1 MSVQA
6 NETLARR
13 YLEDFWNRGDVAAIA
28 EIVAADAVG
37 HVAGQRIDGNPE
49 KLKQRRA
56 ALLTIYTAPRF
67 TVEDVIAAG
76 DRAVIRWTFRGKHTG
91 PGAGV
96 PPTGKEIVATGIN
109 IFRIAN
115 GKIAELWV
123 ESDDLGEMR
132 QLGVIPAA
140 S

>member
-13 YLEDFWNRGDVAAIA
+13 YLEDFWNRGDAAAIA

-37 HVAGQRIDGNPE
+37 HVAGLRIDGNPE

-56 ALLTIYTAPRF
+56 TLLTIYTTPRF

>member
-1 MSVQA
+1 MSVQS

-13 YLEDFWNRGDVAAIA
+13 YLADFWNRGDATAVA

-37 HVAGQRIDGNPE
+37 HVAGQQITAGPQT
-49 KLKQRRA
+49 LLARRA
-56 ALLTIYTAPRF
+56 GLLGIYANPTF
-67 TVEDVIAAG
+67 TLEDAIAAG
-76 DRAVIRWTFRGKHTG
+76 DKVVIRWTFRGQHTG
-91 PGAGV
+91 AGAGV
-96 PPTGKEIVATGIN
+96 APTGKEIVATGIN
-109 IFRIAN
+109 IFRIAG

-132 QLGVIPAA
+132 QLGVLPAG